1 MYFSYY
7 MIMTSTDIIKHVEY
21 NPRTTVD
28 DIKDNELRKEL
39 QNIRKTIINI
49 RDKKN

>member
-1 MYFSYY
+1 
-7 MIMTSTDIIKHVEY
+7 MTSTDIIKHVEY

-28 DIKDNELRKEL
+28 NIKDDELRKEL

>member
-1 MYFSYY
+1 
-7 MIMTSTDIIKHVEY
+7 MIMTSTDISKHVEY

-28 DIKDNELRKEL
+28 DIKDDELRKEL
-39 QNIRKTIINI
+39 QNIRKTIISI

>member
-1 MYFSYY
+1 
-7 MIMTSTDIIKHVEY
+7 MTSTDIIKHVEY
-21 NPRTTVD
+21 NPCTTVD
-28 DIKDNELRKEL
+28 DIKDDELRKEL

>member
-1 MYFSYY
+1 
-7 MIMTSTDIIKHVEY
+7 MTSTDIIKHVEY

-28 DIKDNELRKEL
+28 DIKDDELRKEL

>member
-1 MYFSYY
+1 
-7 MIMTSTDIIKHVEY
+7 MTSTDIIKHAEY

>member
-1 MYFSYY
+1 
-7 MIMTSTDIIKHVEY
+7 MTSTDIIKHVEY